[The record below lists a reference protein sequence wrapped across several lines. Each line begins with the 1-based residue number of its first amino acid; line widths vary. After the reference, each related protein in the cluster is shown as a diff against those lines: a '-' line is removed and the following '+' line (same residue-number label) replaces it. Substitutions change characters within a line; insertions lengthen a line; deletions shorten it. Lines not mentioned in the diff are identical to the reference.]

1 VIKIEIN
8 PNDLQ
13 ALLELLGE
21 LGITTT
27 APETQTQT
35 QAKPRG
41 SKAGVARGK
50 YNTKRKQ
57 EVLDGLI
64 RTESVIKDSRNIIKE
79 ATANLNQARELNQDL
94 LVEARKRGITNV
106 EIANALGV
114 TDATIIG
121 RYHTARKH
129 IRKRNTTK

>member
-1 VIKIEIN
+1 MK
-8 PNDLQ
+8 

-27 APETQTQT
+27 APVTQT
-35 QAKPRG
+35 KPRG
-41 SKAGVARGK
+41 SKVGAKRGK

-57 EVLDGLI
+57 EVLDSLI
-64 RTESVIKDSRNIIKE
+64 KTEAVIKESRTIIKE
-79 ATANLNQARELNQDL
+79 ATANLNQARELNQEL

-114 TDATIIG
+114 TDSSIVS
-121 RYHTARKH
+121 RYQTARKH